1 MSKTISAIVLIAGLA
16 LVGFGYQ
23 ASESIAGETSQAVT
37 GTPTDKALFL
47 MIGGAVVAL
56 IGLIGLFRGPRATT
70 A

>member
-37 GTPTDKALFL
+37 GTPTDKALVL
-47 MIGGAVVAL
+47 MISGGVVAL
-56 IGLIGLFRGPRATT
+56 IGLIGLFRGPRVKT

>member
-1 MSKTISAIVLIAGLA
+1 
-16 LVGFGYQ
+16 VGFGYQ